1 MYICLGF
8 CLHRRL
14 LRHARVLFSLLCTAN
29 KHDFFLMYHIHIWVC
44 GCSILP
50 PLLMFKFIHGRAR
63 TLFLVLATQQQL
75 FESKVDTMDL
85 FHYLEVVRKRQTE
98 THACINSS
106 SSSSRCI
113 SYGLVPGVVQPLA
126 SLENCTRMRS
136 RNDQG
141 DAVCCGVR
149 VCCLCTVTKLIPVAA
164 ASLCR
169 LIGTI
174 VTPEYA
180 PI

>member
-1 MYICLGF
+1 
-8 CLHRRL
+8 
-14 LRHARVLFSLLCTAN
+14 
-29 KHDFFLMYHIHIWVC
+29 
-44 GCSILP
+44 
-50 PLLMFKFIHGRAR
+50 MFKFIHGRAR

-126 SLENCTRMRS
+126 SLEIAPECDRATTKVMPYVWRSSVLFVHGDKINTSGCGQSLSPHRHNCHTRVRT
-136 RNDQG
+136 NIV
-141 DAVCCGVR
+141 AV
-149 VCCLCTVTKLIPVAA
+149 VAA
-164 ASLCR
+164 AVVHMSIVLVFVHRVQREHFLLLAR
-169 LIGTI
+169 LSVQTRTY
-174 VTPEYA
+174 V
-180 PI
+180 